1 MVIPPPLDTAQ
12 IEQSVN
18 QPAKR
23 INYQFRLLYAIAIV
37 FVVMGHSG
45 NGGINI
51 FFDWFTP
58 YAFHLGIFAFGSG
71 YFYKSLESN
80 NQYSYF
86 KRKINHLMVPFFLC
100 NIFYGFLVL
109 CSKQF
114 GIFIGGDFTLNN
126 LLIAPLYHGH
136 QFVYNLATWFVVP
149 LFVLVIVN
157 NLLFKCFS
165 FVSQKREIILFVI
178 YLIFGVLSI
187 KLSRMGYNTD
197 WYLLVVRTMFLMP
210 MFGLGLL
217 YKKYHFLDSVNTW
230 LYLFVVMLLQYPLL
244 VYYGGPMGNNIAWM
258 TDFKGGM
265 LLPFCLEFL
274 GILFWLRIAKVLEPI
289 AKNSYFINEIGSHT
303 FEIMTHH
310 LLAMFLVKSVIAFV
324 AVFVTINFNFYE
336 FTHNIWYYYCPKGI
350 WQSHFFYT
358 IAGVTLPLLYV
369 FIKKKL
375 INAFPLN
382 FS

>member
-1 MVIPPPLDTAQ
+1 
-12 IEQSVN
+12 
-18 QPAKR
+18 
-23 INYQFRLLYAIAIV
+23 
-37 FVVMGHSG
+37 
-45 NGGINI
+45 
-51 FFDWFTP
+51 
-58 YAFHLGIFAFGSG
+58 
-71 YFYKSLESN
+71 
-80 NQYSYF
+80 
-86 KRKINHLMVPFFLC
+86 MVPFFLC

-244 VYYGGPMGNNIAWM
+244 VYYGGTMGNNIAWM

-369 FIKKKL
+369 LMKKKL